1 MAYSYDFTSDNATR
15 RSVGQVRLLIPDNRL
30 QLDGEGEPLAQQPE
44 VVFTDEEIG
53 VFLDLEGGN
62 IYRATA
68 QALDNIA
75 ADMTI
80 LYKHIEVMDV
90 VVDAVSAG
98 KALMKRAETLRK
110 QAAAK
115 QEFYVLGFDDI
126 DRTTS
131 AAT

>member
-1 MAYSYDFTSDNATR
+1 MAYSYDLDSDDADAK
-15 RSVGQVRLLIPDNRL
+15 SIAQVRLLIPDNRGV
-30 QLDGEGEPLAQQPE
+30 DDA
-44 VVFTDEEIG
+44 VFQDEEISA
-53 VFLDLEGGN
+53 FLGFEGGS
-62 IYRATA
+62 IHRAAA

-115 QEFYVLGFDDI
+115 QEFHVLGFDDI
-126 DRTTS
+126 DRTIS
-131 AAT
+131 VAT